1 MEERSVWGG
10 GRIGYRLAHSQF
22 QPNFTP
28 VPRCPDII
36 PIEALLFNLCLSL
49 VGNDLI
55 SATISAFHLL
65 GEFPHE
71 GQHLVLVIKVM
82 RISVAFGE
90 GDVQRLLVRD
100 PEADWE
106 ESVSPICGIGY
117 NEDLDHLLIEI
128 PELLESEP
136 LRPRHRQG
144 VPIIFDLLTL
154 QEQKLALSFIHQ
166 VHIGAT
172 PKRLAELLK
181 MLHRGFKTLSAV
193 DDAFVVGS
201 SHISLTYFEACALD
215 IQ

>member
-1 MEERSVWGG
+1 MEERSIWGG

-71 GQHLVLVIKVM
+71 GQHLILIFKVM

-90 GDVQRLLVRD
+90 VDILFILD

-106 ESVSPICGIGY
+106 ECVCPICGVGHDE
-117 NEDLDHLLIEI
+117 NLDHALIEV
-128 PELLESEP
+128 PKLFESEP
-136 LRPRHRQG
+136 LCPRHRKG

-154 QEQKLALSFIHQ
+154 QEQKLAVSFIHQ

-181 MLHRGFKTLSAV
+181 MLHGGFKTLSAI
-193 DDAFVVGS
+193 DDALVVRGS
-201 SHISLTYFEACALD
+201 HDRPTLLRTT
-215 IQ
+215 